1 MSHSP
6 RTLGRVKLFVAT
18 ARSQGR
24 RPDDFC
30 WTVEGELVR
39 FPGVTC
45 SCPGCGCDRAM
56 AGLSSSRGTTTFMVR
71 DLPDLD
77 VGAFVEL
84 LKDALE
90 REGWLRSTEDQAWAV
105 AWAGEHV
112 SAAARFEE
120 ERVLELR
127 RGRIV
132 ERLQLR

>member
-1 MSHSP
+1 MK
-6 RTLGRVKLFVAT
+6 VFVAT
-18 ARSQGR
+18 ARTQGR

-45 SCPGCGCDRAM
+45 NCPGCGCDRAM
-56 AGLSSSRGTTTFMVR
+56 AGLSSSRATTTFTVR

-77 VGAFVEL
+77 GGAFGQL
-84 LKDALE
+84 LADALQ
-90 REGWLRSTEDQAWAV
+90 REGWLRSESAEDEAWA
-105 AWAGEHV
+105 AGWAREHL

-127 RGRIV
+127 RGRII
-132 ERLQLR
+132 ER